1 MNSIQSVLKRYGNTI
16 VCVSSQTPFS
26 FVGFLQRSK
35 SKSLQNSQRDY
46 CKVGELSEKRYLLL
60 APTEAVL
67 AVGDVLEHGPLR
79 VKIQTLETVSVK
91 DKPLYQWGLC
101 KSIGGVDT
109 WVVP

>member
-1 MNSIQSVLKRYGNTI
+1 MNSIRSVLKRYGNTL

-26 FVGFLQRSK
+26 FVGFLQRST
-35 SKSLQNSQRDY
+35 SNSFQNSQRDY
-46 CKVGELSEKRYLLL
+46 CQLGELPDKRYLLL
-60 APTEAVL
+60 APTEVTL
-67 AVGDVLEHGPLR
+67 AVGDILEQGHLR
-79 VKIQTLETVSVK
+79 VKIQTLETVSVQ